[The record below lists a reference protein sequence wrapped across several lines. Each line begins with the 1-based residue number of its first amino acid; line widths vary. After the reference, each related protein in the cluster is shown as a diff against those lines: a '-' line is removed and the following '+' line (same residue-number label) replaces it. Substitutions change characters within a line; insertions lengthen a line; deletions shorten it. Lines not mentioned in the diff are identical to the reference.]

1 VAKFQISKAGS
12 PSPSDAQNLKTAQA
26 DWNAFRTVEGLQRKA
41 GVPARLL
48 RRLVLKEIADNGFDK
63 GATVTVGTIEGG
75 YFIDD
80 LGTGLDPDEVAK
92 MFSISRPLVS
102 TKLIRLPTRGA
113 LGNGLRVVAGVVL
126 ASNGFLTVETRNVR
140 LKLRPERDG
149 STTVVSRTPCKR
161 PVGTR
166 IEIGFGPELPEDEDA
181 LGWAKEAIHM
191 ARGDTYAGKS
201 SPWWYD
207 VPQFHELLSACGA
220 QPVRELVANLDGCT
234 GGRAG
239 EIVTDAELDRM
250 RCVDVER
257 DQAARLLTAARD
269 AAKLVNPKRLGSV
282 GPEAFPSMAYA
293 IAHDTALATRQYP
306 GCGRGM
312 GGEDLR

>member
-12 PSPSDAQNLKTAQA
+12 PSPSGAQNFKTAQA

-48 RRLVLKEIADNGFDK
+48 RRLVLKEIADNGFDN
-63 GATVTVGTIEGG
+63 GATVTVGTMEGG

-166 IEIGFGPELPEDEDA
+166 VEIGFGPELPEDEDA
-181 LGWAKEAIHM
+181 
-191 ARGDTYAGKS
+191 
-201 SPWWYD
+201 
-207 VPQFHELLSACGA
+207 
-220 QPVRELVANLDGCT
+220 
-234 GGRAG
+234 
-239 EIVTDAELDRM
+239 
-250 RCVDVER
+250 
-257 DQAARLLTAARD
+257 
-269 AAKLVNPKRLGSV
+269 RLGEGS
-282 GPEAFPSMAYA
+282 
-293 IAHDTALATRQYP
+293 YP
-306 GCGRGM
+306 HGAGRH
-312 GGEDLR
+312 LRGQIVAVVVRRSTVP